1 MVQHDPTSTEAPAEG
16 VVHVW
21 ASNGDVLATIVKSHA
36 DPPGVTFITDNDASF
51 QLGLMNR
58 PQGEHIVAHHHREQI
73 RRITDTQEVLVIR
86 RGHLR
91 AHFFDHMLSYV
102 ASVDLRQGD
111 VALLKAGGH
120 CFDVIEDVSLLEV
133 KQGPFVP
140 SEDKVRF
147 NGEEKLPE
155 NLKFLP

>member
-1 MVQHDPTSTEAPAEG
+1 MEHTASSEIRSTDG
-16 VVHVW
+16 VLQIRDL
-21 ASNGDVLATIVKSHA
+21 SGDLLATIVRSHA
-36 DPPGVTFITDNDASF
+36 DPPGVNFITDSDASF

-73 RRITDTQEVLVIR
+73 RRITDTQEVLLLR

-91 AHFFDHMLSYV
+91 AHFFDHALSYV
-102 ASVDLRQGD
+102 ASVDLLQGD
-111 VALLKAGGH
+111 VALLQSGGH

-140 SEDKVRF
+140 NEDKIRF
-147 NGEEKLPE
+147 DGEEKLPASL
-155 NLKFLP
+155 NLIP